1 MPTKIRPDPHLSFI
15 TDGLSGRFIC
25 TPGGIRFRS
34 LNRRTDTLEWCL
46 CSFRANEL
54 SSFVFG
60 TPHWGGICIVRPRP
74 TAVCPNPQNIAN
86 RKTLPKGEGCSVG
99 TPGGIR
105 THGLPLRSWGDQLFS
120 KFREVLQS
128 AQKAY
133 FLTDAADALFREV
146 LRKFV
151 KIRENHPKIR

>member
-105 THGLPLRSWGDQLFS
+105 THGLPLRRSHYTLFCVFLHLPGCVFFQRWRTIQLES
-120 KFREVLQS
+120 V
-128 AQKAY
+128 
-133 FLTDAADALFREV
+133 FLCSPSFFPIFL
-146 LRKFV
+146 
-151 KIRENHPKIR
+151 IQN

>member
-54 SSFVFG
+54 SSFAFG
-60 TPHWGGICIVRPRP
+60 TPHRGDIRIVRPRP

-105 THGLPLRSWGDQLFS
+105 THGLPLRSS
-120 KFREVLQS
+120 KKGVMSE
-128 AQKAY
+128 
-133 FLTDAADALFREV
+133 
-146 LRKFV
+146 FV
-151 KIRENHPKIR
+151 RVR